1 MKKRIFILLLIPVT
15 LLLILSAIVYP
26 FIFSVIQS
34 NNKNEAQEAE
44 DWGSFTPDKTYSYDR
59 KYYAVHEADKKKIN
73 GFKYIKVSVF
83 DSETEECIFS
93 FWPARAWDFW
103 GICWESDTYNIWIQ
117 SSDIGTYCYKYMN
130 DRWEIDLSAE
140 RPPDILSRYD

>member
-1 MKKRIFILLLIPVT
+1 MKKRIFILLLIPFT

-26 FIFSVIQS
+26 FIFSATQS
-34 NNKNEAQEAE
+34 NNKNEEQEAE

-59 KYYAVHEADKKKIN
+59 KYYAVHKADKKKIN